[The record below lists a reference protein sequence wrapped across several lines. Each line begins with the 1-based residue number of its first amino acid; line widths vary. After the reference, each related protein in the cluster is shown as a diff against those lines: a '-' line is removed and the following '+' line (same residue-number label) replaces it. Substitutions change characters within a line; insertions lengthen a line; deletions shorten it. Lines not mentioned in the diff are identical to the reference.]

1 MTNTFLSIRLLS
13 EGGAWGL
20 HQCSASMS
28 TWQLPQ
34 SLGGTELGGSVQ
46 GCFGAAHMVLPGFAI
61 CQEADLNLVAC
72 SGQRERCLGIS
83 YLSDQWFL
91 FYSLKPRLRSK
102 METPQLYK
110 NTLLSCFLG
119 HGVGLS
125 WHACIPL
132 LWGLLGS
139 KSRYTDINGPG
150 KTSFKQCLIHEKP
163 GCAPNRGEAEGPFCL
178 SLLCSDPTSSQLFLH
193 MVQSSCL
200 GVEALR
206 ENKIGTSAPQVH
218 TLGPLWGTVKS
229 PGCFL
234 NTPLDMLTPL
244 IWVGLGAGIFLGTS
258 RSP

>member
-1 MTNTFLSIRLLS
+1 MTNTFPSTQLVS

-34 SLGGTELGGSVQ
+34 SLGGTELGGSAQ

-72 SGQRERCLGIS
+72 SEQRERCLGIS

-91 FYSLKPRLRSK
+91 FCSLKPRLRSK
-102 METPQLYK
+102 MGTPQLYK
-110 NTLLSCFLG
+110 NMLLSCFLG
-119 HGVGLS
+119 HGVRLS

-139 KSRYTDINGPG
+139 KSRYTDIREPG
-150 KTSFKQCLIHEKP
+150 KPSVKQYLIHEKP
-163 GCAPNRGEAEGPFCL
+163 GCAPTEGRRKVL
-178 SLLCSDPTSSQLFLH
+178 SASLLCSDPTSSRLFLH

-200 GVEALR
+200 DVEVLR
-206 ENKIGTSAPQVH
+206 ENKIGTRAPQEH
-218 TLGPLWGTVKS
+218 TLGHSGAQ
-229 PGCFL
+229 L
-234 NTPLDMLTPL
+234 NHA
-244 IWVGLGAGIFLGTS
+244 GAF
-258 RSP
+258 